1 MEEKLKNPKQNLSTF
16 QHFFYDYGRYHNNN
30 TNIIIHVI
38 CVPWIVVSLLRLTEY
53 LSSEKLGLEFNIGY
67 VLVAITSL
75 LYLQVDFLVGTL
87 TIFQN
92 IFLNHYFSNNHVM
105 GNNSSISET
114 QFWLA
119 VHIVCWILQFI
130 GHGVFEKRKPALMDN
145 IFLTLN
151 APIFVN
157 LEVLYFLVGY
167 RKEELLDTRKYI
179 MYNIKQFKEGL
190 IN

>member
-1 MEEKLKNPKQNLSTF
+1 MEEKLKNPKQNLSIF
-16 QHFFYDYGRYHNNN
+16 QHFFYDYGRYHANN

-53 LSSEKLGLEFNIGY
+53 LSKEKFGLEFNIGY
-67 VLVAITSL
+67 ILIALTSV
-75 LYLQVDFLVGTL
+75 LYLQVELFVGML
-87 TIFQN
+87 TICQN

-105 GNNSSISET
+105 PNDSFISET

-119 VHIVCWILQFI
+119 VHVICWIFQFI

-157 LEVLYFLVGY
+157 LEILYFLTGY
-167 RKEELLDTRKYI
+167 RKEELNETKKYI
-179 MYNIKQFKEGL
+179 MYDIKRFKEGY